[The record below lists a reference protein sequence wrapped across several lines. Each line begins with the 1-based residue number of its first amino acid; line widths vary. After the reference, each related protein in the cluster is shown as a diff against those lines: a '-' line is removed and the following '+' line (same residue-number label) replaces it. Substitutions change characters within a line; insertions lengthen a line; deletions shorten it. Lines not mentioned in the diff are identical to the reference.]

1 MWQEWQSSRRREN
14 VRMRALPG
22 TTTTRPSS
30 GATNTR
36 GPIGPTGTTDT
47 IGTRGPI
54 GTRDPI
60 GTTDTI
66 GTRDPSAPRTPASL
80 LRSEPDTTA
89 NTGNDFFSWIY
100 QYFFKI

>member
-36 GPIGPTGTTDT
+36 GPIGPTGST
-47 IGTRGPI
+47 GTRG
-54 GTRDPI
+54 PI

-66 GTRDPSAPRTPASL
+66 GTRGPSAPRTPASL